1 MQELSIS
8 TLRRRKTTLLG
19 QMPSMDTVLRGSL
32 IERYKRCG
40 KPNCKCA
47 KGRGHGPKHYL
58 SISHSGARPE
68 MAYVPKAS
76 QDKVAEALT
85 CYRRI
90 REILDELCAINRELL
105 RRREEF

>member
-1 MQELSIS
+1 MQELSTS
-8 TLRRRKTTLLG
+8 ALRRRKTTLIG
-19 QMPSMDTVLRGSL
+19 QLPNMDTVLRGSL

-58 SISHSGARPE
+58 SISRSNARPE
-68 MAYVPKAS
+68 MAYVPKAHHAEA
-76 QDKVAEALT
+76 AEALAN
-85 CYRRI
+85 YRHI

-105 RRREEF
+105 RRREAF